1 MKSLLSSLFD
11 TQLMDHMAVQ
21 PEEKMRNIQKDITL
35 TAGGS
40 PQGFRLTK
48 PDAFSGVEILR
59 LLLRLQGEPP
69 ATAGGG
75 CFAGGEVN
83 RISADARGARDGIP
97 SAVRVRNLTP
107 QCGVAPTE
115 VAEAAGA
122 ERSYT
127 VLDLITSLS
136 SDELRSVMTSC
147 LNHTEVLLPAGPHP
161 VMTGSEWGYP
171 ELKHDTVSCMKL
183 VLEEITW
190 ALEGFFGG
198 GGPDSLPA
206 DATTSR
212 SSARTSTSSSS
223 SR

>member
-1 MKSLLSSLFD
+1 
-11 TQLMDHMAVQ
+11 
-21 PEEKMRNIQKDITL
+21 MRIVTKDIQL
-35 TAGGS
+35 TIDGS
-40 PQGFRLTK
+40 QTGFRLTK

-59 LLLRLQGEPP
+59 LLLRLQDQQ
-69 ATAGGG
+69 
-75 CFAGGEVN
+75 
-83 RISADARGARDGIP
+83 SAP
-97 SAVRVRNLTP
+97 S
-107 QCGVAPTE
+107 
-115 VAEAAGA
+115 
-122 ERSYT
+122 

-161 VMTGSEWGYP
+161 VMAGSEWGYP

-190 ALEGFFGG
+190 ALEGFFGD

-212 SSARTSTSSSS
+212 QSARTSMNSSS

>member
-1 MKSLLSSLFD
+1 
-11 TQLMDHMAVQ
+11 
-21 PEEKMRNIQKDITL
+21 MRQITKDIQL
-35 TAGGS
+35 TKDGIS
-40 PQGFRLTK
+40 QGFRLTK

-59 LLLRLQGEPP
+59 LLLRLQDQQ
-69 ATAGGG
+69 
-75 CFAGGEVN
+75 
-83 RISADARGARDGIP
+83 SAP
-97 SAVRVRNLTP
+97 S
-107 QCGVAPTE
+107 
-115 VAEAAGA
+115 
-122 ERSYT
+122 

-198 GGPDSLPA
+198 GGPDSPPA

-212 SSARTSTSSSS
+212 PSARTSTSSSS

>member
-1 MKSLLSSLFD
+1 
-11 TQLMDHMAVQ
+11 
-21 PEEKMRNIQKDITL
+21 MRTITKDIQL
-35 TAGGS
+35 TIDGS
-40 PQGFRLTK
+40 QTGFRLTK

-59 LLLRLQGEPP
+59 LLLRLQNQQ
-69 ATAGGG
+69 T
-75 CFAGGEVN
+75 V
-83 RISADARGARDGIP
+83 P
-97 SAVRVRNLTP
+97 S
-107 QCGVAPTE
+107 
-115 VAEAAGA
+115 
-122 ERSYT
+122 

-136 SDELRSVMTSC
+136 GDELRSVMTSC

-198 GGPDSLPA
+198 GGPDSPPA
-206 DATTSR
+206 EVTGSR
-212 SSARTSTSSSS
+212 PNARTSTSSSS